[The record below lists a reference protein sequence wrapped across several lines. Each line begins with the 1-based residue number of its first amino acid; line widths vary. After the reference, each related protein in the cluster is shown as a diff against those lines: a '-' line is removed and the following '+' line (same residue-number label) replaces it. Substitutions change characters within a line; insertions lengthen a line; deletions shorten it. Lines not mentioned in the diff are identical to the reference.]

1 MSALLKTAGFA
12 LIAALCVMLVFSI
25 NREAG
30 KAVRLCASVMLILAV
45 INHLE
50 PVVQAL
56 QNFSAQTGLE
66 SGTVSLLLR
75 LIAMA
80 YVTEFAVQAC
90 RDVGEDGLAQKAALT
105 GKLLL
110 AAQTVPLVSRIG
122 QMALSFLP

>member
-1 MSALLKTAGFA
+1 MNALMKTACLA
-12 LIAALCVMLVFSI
+12 LVAALCVMLVSSL

-90 RDVGEDGLAQKAALT
+90 RDVGEDGLAQKAALA